1 MVYIPQQPQND
12 SHLTQYQEN
21 PVIILPKMSNTV
33 AGSCINSI
41 MKVINTDNTPT
52 DSYILMPIS
61 VIASNDPSSS
71 FHIPRPVA
79 KIHKSSSLSLST
91 LNLNPHSNS
100 ISVSPF
106 LNDNNIKKS
115 SSRYQLQSKRN
126 FDKGRP
132 FRSTIG
138 PSKGVNIPYN
148 HNLPPLLNSS
158 SLSTANIRSIESNKI
173 ISIYPN
179 TKQQNKLKF
188 DFDNNNILQLDN
200 NQNKRI
206 SSEDNS
212 VIYDVPNYNV
222 PPSLPPHS
230 STKISQNSTFT
241 NIPKLKPLQ
250 TPYTT
255 PNNINRYCSVIT
267 PIITTK
273 YFIPPPPPPPINH
286 SIAVK
291 ESRRQ
296 FKEILKNDRKLKRY
310 QKKLQRGLLK
320 RICCSS
326 VSQLLWAILTIIGL
340 GFIAYFILIYY
351 LI

>member
-12 SHLTQYQEN
+12 SHLIQYQEN

-33 AGSCINSI
+33 AGSSINGI
-41 MKVINTDNTPT
+41 MKVINTNNTPT
-52 DSYILMPIS
+52 DNYILMPIS
-61 VIASNDPSSS
+61 VIANNDLSSS

-79 KIHKSSSLSLST
+79 KIHKSNSLSLST
-91 LNLNPHSNS
+91 FNSKHHSNS
-100 ISVSPF
+100 IPVSPF
-106 LNDNNIKKS
+106 INNNNIKKYGN
-115 SSRYQLQSKRN
+115 RYQIQSKRN

-138 PSKGVNIPYN
+138 PSRGVSIPNN

-179 TKQQNKLKF
+179 TKQDNKLKF
-188 DFDNNNILQLDN
+188 GSNNILQLDN
-200 NQNKRI
+200 SQNKRI
-206 SSEDNS
+206 PSEDNS

-230 STKISQNSTFT
+230 STKIFQNSTIT
-241 NIPKLKPLQ
+241 DSPKLKTLQ
-250 TPYTT
+250 TAFTT
-255 PNNINRYCSVIT
+255 PNNTNRYCSIIT
-267 PIITTK
+267 PIITTRF
-273 YFIPPPPPPPINH
+273 FIPPPPPPPINH
-286 SIAVK
+286 SIAIK

-296 FKEILKNDRKLKRY
+296 FKEILKNDRKLKKY
-310 QKKLQRGLLK
+310 QKKLQRGLLR

-326 VSQLLWAILTIIGL
+326 VSQLLLAILAIICL
-340 GFIAYFILIYY
+340 GFLAYFILIYY